1 MENLPSNFDSDMKMA
16 QMLIKSGYVPK
27 DVNRPEQV
35 LFLMLIGRDMNLSA
49 VQSLRH
55 VRMIQGKPELSADIQ
70 LGKFLEQG
78 GKFKWL
84 KLTDTEAHLWLQSPS
99 SLEPHVSTFNMDEA
113 KRAGLLSNQTWQKY
127 PKAMLRSRAITQGL
141 KDIGF
146 ILGAGVYAPGEIGGH
161 VQVDERTGEVLPGEY
176 TVAEQVAAVDIA
188 GDLSAHATKALSA
201 EQSEGVTLTSSLI
214 AQAIKTANTTSA
226 LNVYL
231 SIDDAEE
238 KIAVK
243 SALKNLLTKDELKIF
258 RDAYTGYCKEQI
270 KNMPAADTDTD
281 TPYHEWRRAKE
292 PVVLGAEPDLNDV
305 RAHIRAGD
313 MDLAADVAHCLTDPV
328 LRKTAEDEV
337 LLAGALKRNKV
348 PA

>member
-1 MENLPSNFDSDMKMA
+1 MENLPSTQVNFDSDMKMA

-35 LFLMLIGRDMNLSA
+35 LFLMLLGRDMGLSP

-99 SLEPHVSTFNMDEA
+99 SLEPHVSTFNMEEA

-146 ILGAGVYAPGEIGGH
+146 ILGAGVYAPGEIGGQ
-161 VQVDERTGEVLPGEY
+161 VQVDETTGEVLPGEY
-176 TVAEQVAAVDIA
+176 TEVTPAQKMIEADIQPTA
-188 GDLSAHATKALSA
+188 GAIEALTD
-201 EQSEGVTLTSSLI
+201 ETREGVTLTAQLI
-214 AQAIKTANTTSA
+214 REAIAKANTSGA
-226 LNVYL
+226 LNLYMSL
-231 SIDDAEE
+231 DNADE
-238 KIAVK
+238 KVAVK
-243 SALKNLLTKDELKIF
+243 QMLSKDEKKAI
-258 RDAYTGYCKEQI
+258 RIAYDELCRQQI
-270 KNMPAADTDTD
+270 GDMPAPDTYSSRPI
-281 TPYHEWRRAKE
+281 TPVTIE
-292 PVVLGAEPDLNDV
+292 PGKVVLGAEPDLNDV
-305 RAHIRAGD
+305 RAHIRNGD
-313 MDLAADVAHCLTDPV
+313 MDLAADVAHSLSDPV
-328 LRKTAEDEV
+328 LRKAAEEEV
-337 LLAGALKRNKV
+337 LLAGALKRKV